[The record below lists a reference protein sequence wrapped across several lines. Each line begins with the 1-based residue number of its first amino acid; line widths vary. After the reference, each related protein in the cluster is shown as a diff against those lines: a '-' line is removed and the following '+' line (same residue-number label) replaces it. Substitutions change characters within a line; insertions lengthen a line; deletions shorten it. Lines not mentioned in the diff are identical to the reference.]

1 MCPPSSLSVRGAR
14 LRYRPEP
21 PLVKPRPAARV
32 VPLLFRDAVSG
43 GSDAPGFD
51 DLARVRGA
59 PERRHARPAPRHRE
73 SHGRARGGGLVPAAP
88 GGQRRRRA
96 ARDPAPQPRRGKRA
110 RGHGARVDPPSRSG
124 LGRQA
129 AGVPVHRGADRRAR
143 AGGGARRARR
153 RAGQRARRHRQR
165 GLAARRSLMMKYPRR
180 HTAPLSDR
188 VWKPLDEAIVQ
199 AARHVLAG
207 RRIATFAGPR
217 GWDHVATRLG
227 TMTPCRSAEG
237 QAVVCVPDVV
247 LMLEVRVDFSVPW
260 ASVENFERGA
270 PVLDTGPAET
280 AARELALAEDRVA
293 FYGDPAGSGFLIAP
307 KSPRV
312 STHDWTRPGQVLA
325 DLVKAVE
332 TLDADG
338 IPGPYEAVLPTARY
352 YSYLQAVDDSGY
364 PTARQLRDVL
374 GAVHRSPAIRE
385 AR

>member
-1 MCPPSSLSVRGAR
+1 
-14 LRYRPEP
+14 
-21 PLVKPRPAARV
+21 
-32 VPLLFRDAVSG
+32 
-43 GSDAPGFD
+43 
-51 DLARVRGA
+51 
-59 PERRHARPAPRHRE
+59 
-73 SHGRARGGGLVPAAP
+73 
-88 GGQRRRRA
+88 
-96 ARDPAPQPRRGKRA
+96 
-110 RGHGARVDPPSRSG
+110 
-124 LGRQA
+124 
-129 AGVPVHRGADRRAR
+129 
-143 AGGGARRARR
+143 
-153 RAGQRARRHRQR
+153 
-165 GLAARRSLMMKYPRR
+165 
-180 HTAPLSDR
+180 
-188 VWKPLDEAIVQ
+188 VQ

-207 RRIATFAGPR
+207 RRIATFDGPR

-293 FYGDPAGSGFLIAP
+293 FYGDPAGTGFLTAR

-332 TLDADG
+332 TLDAAG

-352 YSYLQAVDDSGY
+352 YSYLQAADDNGY

-374 GAVHRSPAIRE
+374 AAVHRSPVIRE
-385 AR
+385 AGAVFSTRGGDFVISVGGDLATGYRMHDRDAIHLFCVETLAPQTVTPDAVCVLET